1 MNAYTLSGWEPFLVA
16 EAGAAAALAG
26 LVFVAVSINL
36 AKILMA
42 PNLPR
47 RAGQAITMLMTV
59 LVAATLLL
67 VPGQTSTAVGW
78 ELLVLGL
85 AALALPTAMQLVRLS
100 RHGESVGGRVIVNGL
115 LSQLPTLPFVI
126 AGLSLVVHAG
136 GGLYWLVPA
145 VVFSFIA
152 GTLYGWILLV
162 EILR

>member
-42 PNLPR
+42 ARLPR

-59 LVAATLLL
+59 LLAATLLL
-67 VPGQTSTAVGW
+67 VPGQTSRAAGW

-85 AALALPTAMQLVRLS
+85 GAMALPTAMQLVRLS
-100 RHGESVGGRVIVNGL
+100 RRGESVGGRVIVNGL
-115 LSQLPTLPFVI
+115 LSQLPTVPFAI
-126 AGLSLVVHAG
+126 AGLSLLVHAG

-145 VVFSFIA
+145 VVSSLIA

>member
-1 MNAYTLSGWEPFLVA
+1 MNAYTLSGWEAFLVA
-16 EAGAAAALAG
+16 QAGAAAALAG

-59 LVAATLLL
+59 LVAAMLLL
-67 VPGQTSTAVGW
+67 VPGQTVMVVGW

-85 AALALPTAMQLVRLS
+85 AALALPTVMQLVRLS
-100 RHGESVGGRVIVNGL
+100 RRGESVGGRVIINGL
-115 LSQLPTLPFVI
+115 LSQLPTVPFAI
-126 AGLSLVVHAG
+126 SGLSLLVHVG
-136 GGLYWLVPA
+136 GGFYWLVPG
-145 VVFSFIA
+145 VVFSIIA
-152 GTLYGWILLV
+152 GTLYGWVLLV